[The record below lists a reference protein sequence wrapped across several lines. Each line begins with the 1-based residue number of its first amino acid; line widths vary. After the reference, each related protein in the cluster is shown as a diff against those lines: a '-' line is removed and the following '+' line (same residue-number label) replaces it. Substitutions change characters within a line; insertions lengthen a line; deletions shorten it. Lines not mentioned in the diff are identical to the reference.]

1 MYGLFQSMNKT
12 KDRDE
17 EKVEVVDCECES
29 DNEDQ
34 FEDASDSINEREGPN
49 DLTRPSEWTPRDE
62 MDREAEPVADTS
74 EDVLKD
80 SLGYEETS
88 PDYVDENLLKSWEE
102 GDDILSDTELEQK
115 RLEAAQYKIEG
126 NTLYT
131 DSKTREACGKMFE
144 SSIDSFNNCHFV
156 LSDKYTAGLR
166 VCPLKF
172 SQDRAVLYANRGQM
186 KRVMGLPDMAIRNCT
201 KAIEL
206 NPSYLKALLRR
217 AEIYDETD
225 KLGDFLF
232 YLYL

>member
-1 MYGLFQSMNKT
+1 MSKS

-17 EKVEVVDCECES
+17 DKVEVIDCVS

-49 DLTRPSEWTPRDE
+49 DLTRPSEWRPRGE

-74 EDVLKD
+74 DDVLKD

-102 GDDILSDTELEQK
+102 GDNILSDTELEQK

-131 DSKTREACGKMFE
+131 DSQTREACGKM
-144 SSIDSFNNCHFV
+144 
-156 LSDKYTAGLR
+156 
-166 VCPLKF
+166 
-172 SQDRAVLYANRGQM
+172 
-186 KRVMGLPDMAIRNCT
+186 
-201 KAIEL
+201 
-206 NPSYLKALLRR
+206 
-217 AEIYDETD
+217 YD
-225 KLGDFLF
+225 
-232 YLYL
+232 